1 MGWGLSPSDKTKQNK
16 MKHRKWPGNY
26 CFMPGMWRRRALSV
40 CCDFDTSLLKW
51 MRGWI
56 ESSPT
61 CRKRNKDRERMDM
74 SPTSPQTSRIS
85 PLCFPVSATD
95 WHLPR
100 AFTSHW
106 TTTTRAFAIC
116 LCRCSCWPSIL
127 PEANSGWRVR
137 HSVLQ
142 GNWWNRS
149 FSQFSHSVMFDSLR
163 PDGLQHTRLP
173 CPTPG
178 AWSNSCPSCRW
189 CHLIISSSVIPFSSS
204 LQSFPASGSFPMS
217 QFFTSG
223 GQSIGASASASV
235 LPVNIQDWFPL
246 GLTGWI
252 SSKGLSRVFSNI
264 TVQKH
269 QFFGTQLALWS
280 NSHIHTWLLEKL

>member
-116 LCRCSCWPSIL
+116 LDRDWTPCFYSYWPSTTPGGVL
-127 PEANSGWRVR
+127 GEVR
-137 HSVLQ
+137 HTVVQ
-142 GNWWNRS
+142 GIWWDRWS
-149 FSQFSHSVMFDSLR
+149 LDSWMFSGTGFM
-163 PDGLQHTRLP
+163 
-173 CPTPG
+173 
-178 AWSNSCPSCRW
+178 
-189 CHLIISSSVIPFSSS
+189 ISI
-204 LQSFPASGSFPMS
+204 LASP
-217 QFFTSG
+217 
-223 GQSIGASASASV
+223 
-235 LPVNIQDWFPL
+235 
-246 GLTGWI
+246 
-252 SSKGLSRVFSNI
+252 
-264 TVQKH
+264 
-269 QFFGTQLALWS
+269 
-280 NSHIHTWLLEKL
+280 HI